1 MNNVHRLF
9 RHRLFADW
17 KFQYSIWKLVVDW
30 IVALYIV
37 IPGLALFL
45 DTYVDWWQEP
55 PSLFF
60 ALPLTIL
67 LPIVVVFC
75 RSGTLR
81 IFVEEADQLFLFQHR
96 SWLKGLV
103 AYSIA
108 FQILANLLITGL
120 LAFLCAPFLL
130 AVHHVDLAGF
140 FWFFLLLLI
149 CRINAGLFKQCLQH
163 RWEGWRYILA
173 QIPLLGFYTALFW
186 AALASIGN
194 RPLYFLLTFLLLLL
208 LILLIF
214 YRLSLPATLLKDI
227 SLAQT
232 EKMKFANVFLKYMG
246 TYTKKPI
253 RLKKHPWL
261 FKNSGRLFKER
272 SADKVLTEIGLKGFL
287 RHRSNMLF
295 YLQVVG
301 IYGAFLTIL
310 PSLWQWILWGG
321 AIFFLASLGKLQ
333 WLEWINSPFV
343 SLFVLDRKIKQK
355 AAGRFLFFF
364 ICPGL
369 IFLGLAVTLLTQ
381 QWFLGL
387 VLLPVGIFLSKITAD
402 SLTFFQSN

>member
-120 LAFLCAPFLL
+120 LAFLCAPCLL
-130 AVHHVDLAGF
+130 AVHQVDLAGF
-140 FWFFLLLLI
+140 FW
-149 CRINAGLFKQCLQH
+149 
-163 RWEGWRYILA
+163 
-173 QIPLLGFYTALFW
+173 
-186 AALASIGN
+186 
-194 RPLYFLLTFLLLLL
+194 
-208 LILLIF
+208 
-214 YRLSLPATLLKDI
+214 
-227 SLAQT
+227 
-232 EKMKFANVFLKYMG
+232 
-246 TYTKKPI
+246 
-253 RLKKHPWL
+253 
-261 FKNSGRLFKER
+261 
-272 SADKVLTEIGLKGFL
+272 
-287 RHRSNMLF
+287 
-295 YLQVVG
+295 
-301 IYGAFLTIL
+301 
-310 PSLWQWILWGG
+310 
-321 AIFFLASLGKLQ
+321 
-333 WLEWINSPFV
+333 
-343 SLFVLDRKIKQK
+343 
-355 AAGRFLFFF
+355 
-364 ICPGL
+364 
-369 IFLGLAVTLLTQ
+369 
-381 QWFLGL
+381 
-387 VLLPVGIFLSKITAD
+387 
-402 SLTFFQSN
+402 